1 MSSGVENLPR
11 GMVDRNLDRIIVV
24 SSPMK
29 VANSGVSPA
38 TGLIALT
45 LIPWRASSI
54 AIVFVA
60 VFIHP
65 LDALYQFKF
74 GRGEIPAVEAIF
86 NITPDLFNFICGT
99 KFLADK

>member
-11 GMVDRNLDRIIVV
+11 GMVDRNLDRIIGV

-74 GRGEIPAVEAIF
+74 GRGETPAVDATF
-86 NITPDLFNFICGT
+86 RKTPDFCFFISGT
-99 KFLADK
+99 NS